1 MDTMNLNAEL
11 FRELSYIADDESS
24 MKRLLEYVK
33 KLAAQQYGRREEAG
47 ETSLSSA
54 VVAEDAEEYRSPTK
68 AELIADVNEMCEE
81 IKLIRAGKLKGK
93 SWEEFKHE
101 LHS

>member
-24 MKRLLEYVK
+24 MKKLLKYVK
-33 KLAAQQYGRREEAG
+33 KLAAQQYGRREEA

-54 VVAEDAEEYRSPTK
+54 VVGKTRK
-68 AELIADVNEMCEE
+68 NIARRPRPN
-81 IKLIRAGKLKGK
+81 
-93 SWEEFKHE
+93 
-101 LHS
+101 

>member
-24 MKRLLEYVK
+24 MKKLLEYVK

-47 ETSLSSA
+47 EASLSSA
-54 VVAEDAEEYRSPTK
+54 VVAEFHRLSWRK
-68 AELIADVNEMCEE
+68 MRKNIARRPRPN
-81 IKLIRAGKLKGK
+81 
-93 SWEEFKHE
+93 
-101 LHS
+101 